1 MIAQPRIVELP
12 AFTVDLELRLAPTTR
27 KEAGADGI
35 IGKLWYR
42 FMSDQLLEKIPGK
55 VSPEIYGVYTDYA
68 SDANDDY
75 TLILGARVQGSADD
89 PPTGM
94 VKTVVPQSSF
104 AVFSSE
110 RGPVAKVVVE
120 TWQHILSYFQS
131 RKERKA
137 CLPGGFRAVR
147 PTRGRPR
154 QCTGRHLHRAE
165 VGFA

>member
-12 AFTVDLELRLAPTTR
+12 AFTVVGIAARTNNA
-27 KEAGADGI
+27 KEAGSDGI
-35 IGKLWYR
+35 IGRQWHR
-42 FMSDQLLEKIPGK
+42 FMSEQLLEKIPGK

-75 TLILGARVQGSADD
+75 TLILGAKVQGSADD

-94 VKTVVPQSSF
+94 VKTVVPQTSF

-120 TWQHILSYFQS
+120 TWQHIWSYFQS
-131 RKERKA
+131 EENEK
-137 CLPGGFRAVR
+137 RAY
-147 PTRGRPR
+147 
-154 QCTGRHLHRAE
+154 QADFELYDQRAADPDNAQ
-165 VGFA
+165 VDIYIGLK